1 MERFDRAV
9 RRRLQRA
16 RRVERF
22 VWLLVGGGLALVAG
36 LWAVTLSGPW
46 SATWVAGL
54 LLVVLGVGGLLGG
67 IGSEI
72 EYG

>member
-1 MERFDRAV
+1 MKRLDRAV
-9 RRRLQRA
+9 GHRLRGA

-46 SATWVAGL
+46 SAPWVAGL
-54 LLVVLGVGGLLGG
+54 LFVLLGVGGLLGG

-72 EYG
+72 E